1 MTQLPRNRSYAL
13 AAAVL
18 GMLLSSASMLVVNPA
33 TGAEARN
40 AQKNLARVNC
50 GAHIESTTPGGGIA
64 AAAIP
69 SEGSEDP
76 TTLLLDDNTL
86 SYPLHRGETI
96 FVIALPRVATVE
108 RLTFM
113 NENTAASGKLKVA
126 VSNYRLSLN
135 DSKWVPVEGSMSFTG
150 KRVFSLPMVGVEA
163 KYVKLSFRVQ
173 KEGRI
178 AALGLYGQATL
189 QSFAERLNQAAQ
201 ASSTVAHAALSR
213 RPDDALTLNFANL
226 YASARVVY
234 VSSGAMSLAGRVIDD
249 DVLTAF
255 RFSTSDAH
263 PTVIIELAENER
275 LHRVSAVYKAEAGRV
290 DVYLLTDLN
299 KNPGDLRDV
308 KPIASIAD
316 HSGSGKTAVNFD
328 PRGAR
333 YVALRWT
340 GDRPGGGP
348 FEIAEIS
355 AFGVVPLSI
364 LDLNQVPDVVA
375 QSFPVKGVLDFSNA
389 LETLANPPA
398 IASVSP

>member
-1 MTQLPRNRSYAL
+1 
-13 AAAVL
+13 
-18 GMLLSSASMLVVNPA
+18 
-33 TGAEARN
+33 
-40 AQKNLARVNC
+40 
-50 GAHIESTTPGGGIA
+50 
-64 AAAIP
+64 
-69 SEGSEDP
+69 
-76 TTLLLDDNTL
+76 
-86 SYPLHRGETI
+86 
-96 FVIALPRVATVE
+96 
-108 RLTFM
+108 
-113 NENTAASGKLKVA
+113 
-126 VSNYRLSLN
+126 
-135 DSKWVPVEGSMSFTG
+135 MSFTG

-178 AALGLYGQATL
+178 AALGLYGQPTL
-189 QSFAERLNQAAQ
+189 QSFAERLNQVAQ

-213 RPDDALTLNFANL
+213 RPDDALTFNFANL

-290 DVYLLTDLN
+290 DVYVLSDLN
-299 KNPGDLRDV
+299 KDPGDLRDV

-316 HSGSGKTAVNFD
+316 RSGSGKTAVNFD

-340 GDRPGGGP
+340 GDRPGSEP

-375 QSFPVKGVLDFSNA
+375 QRSPGEGVLDFSNA
-389 LETLANPPA
+389 LGTLANPPA